1 MTLRALGIGTAIAV
15 AAMLGAGDNASACC
29 MAEFDVPK
37 PHHYV
42 DTANQ
47 ANAGNTARRS
57 SRRADTQNG
66 VTFKRRKGTPA
77 PKRETELL
85 IMVTPR
91 LTTPTN

>member
-1 MTLRALGIGTAIAV
+1 MTLRSLAIV
-15 AAMLGAGDNASACC
+15 ASLAITGMLSTSDNASACC
-29 MAEFDVPK
+29 REKFEVPK

-42 DTANQ
+42 GTATQ
-47 ANAGNTARRS
+47 ANGGNAAG
-57 SRRADTQNG
+57 RRADTQN
-66 VTFKRRKGTPA
+66 TMTYKRRKGTPA

>member
-1 MTLRALGIGTAIAV
+1 MTLRSLGIVASLAV
-15 AAMLGAGDNASACC
+15 AGVLGVGDDASACC
-29 MAEFDVPK
+29 REKFEVPK

-42 DTANQ
+42 DTATQ
-47 ANAGNTARRS
+47 ANSGNAAG
-57 SRRADTQNG
+57 RRADTQNT